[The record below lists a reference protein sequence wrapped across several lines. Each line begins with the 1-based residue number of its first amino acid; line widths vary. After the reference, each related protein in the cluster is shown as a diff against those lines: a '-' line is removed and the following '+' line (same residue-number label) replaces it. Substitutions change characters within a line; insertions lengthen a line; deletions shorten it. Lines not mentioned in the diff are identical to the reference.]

1 MKRLVT
7 MLAILLIALQAMAT
21 PVSEGAA
28 KTLAENFL
36 HRSAAR
42 LTLKGKVPA
51 QTVGKQRIPLKATA
65 ASTPAYYVF
74 NFDEGGF
81 VIVSG
86 ENGTAPILAYS
97 TTGSFTLEGAPSN
110 IKWWMDGLAS
120 EIGLIREGK
129 SAPRKSAREVFKVGT
144 PVIEYATA
152 KWYQDEPYNNE
163 CPQNGLDEYDNKVR
177 SVTGCVATAGAIVA
191 RYFQW
196 PAAGEGTTD
205 AYSYVSDDIGTYN
218 KNGEWVGETQTIPA
232 KTLGRSY
239 DWANMPLTTLT
250 KNSPTAQK
258 AAVAALMFD
267 IGTASQMQYNYYY
280 GSGTFD
286 NNLLAALVKHF
297 HYNKAAYQA
306 PRSGYTDEEWHA
318 LLQKNLREVGPMVY
332 GGVDPDPDEGGGH
345 EFVFDGYDNQ
355 NYYRVNWGW
364 NGSDDG
370 YYLLDNLGSGFNF
383 SDSQS
388 TLINLKPDDGTS
400 TYRDDLVLTPYNNY
414 NGLSTTATSF
424 STGTTF
430 YMRASNF
437 FNNAVMPFNGNVY
450 FAVYDKNG
458 NWKENISPA
467 KSITN
472 LKSAYV
478 EYLVNGNF
486 QESYFTTSNCKI
498 TGAIKGGDRI
508 RLHYVGQYSSGF
520 ARSDDP
526 SVTWEIVISDLT
538 GPSAAEIAAATSFT
552 WVKSNKTINTS
563 TTLDD
568 GISITMK
575 NAAGQTVYSQNAM
588 TKNAVYSINCANF
601 ASGTYTLV
609 YGGGEDYTLTLTF

>member
-42 LTLKGKVPA
+42 LTLKGQVPA
-51 QTVGKQRIPLKATA
+51 QTVGKQRIPLKAAT

-86 ENGTAPILAYS
+86 ENGIAPILAYS

-110 IKWWMDGLAS
+110 LKWWMDGLAS

-129 SAPRKSAREVFKVGT
+129 STPRKAAHEVLKAGV

-152 KWYQDEPYNNE
+152 KWYQDEPYNDE
-163 CPQNGLDEYDNKVR
+163 CPKNGVNENNQSVR

-196 PAAGEGTTD
+196 PAAGEGTTSS
-205 AYSYVSDDIGTYN
+205 YSYTSDDT
-218 KNGEWVGETQTIPA
+218 ETTQTIPA
-232 KTLGRSY
+232 NTLGRSY

-250 KNSPTAQK
+250 KNSPSAKK

-306 PRSGYTDEEWHA
+306 PRAGYTDEEWHA
-318 LLQKNLREVGPMVY
+318 LLQKTLRNVGPIVY
-332 GGVDPDPDEGGGH
+332 GGVDPDPNDGGGH
-345 EFVFDGYDNQ
+345 EFVFDGFDNQ

-364 NGSDDG
+364 NGSSDG
-370 YYLLDNLGSGFNF
+370 YFLLDNLGSGFNF
-383 SDSQS
+383 SDTQS
-388 TLINLKPDDGTS
+388 TLIDLKPDDGTS
-400 TYRDDLVLTPYNNY
+400 AYRDDIMLTPYNDNY
-414 NGLSTTATSF
+414 KGLYTTATSF
-424 STGTTF
+424 TTGTTF

-437 FNNAVMPFNGNVY
+437 FNNAVMPFTGSVY

-467 KSITN
+467 KNITN
-472 LKSAYV
+472 LANGYV
-478 EYLVNGNF
+478 SYMTSGNWVD
-486 QESYFTTSNCKI
+486 SYYTYSSCKI
-498 TGAIKGGDRI
+498 NGAIKGGDRI
-508 RLHYVGQYSSGF
+508 RLHYVGQYSSGY
-520 ARSDDP
+520 ARCDDP
-526 SVTWEIVISDLT
+526 SCTWEIIISDLT
-538 GPSAAEIAAATSFT
+538 GPTAEEIAAATSFT

-609 YGGGEDYTLTLTF
+609 YGGGEDYTLTLTL